1 MCAAELCANLKA
13 LNAMNTDSTNPQLE
27 ARWKTY
33 AKAAIAMVPAV
44 VACLMARTFI
54 VPKVEQIWA
63 DAGLAGGGAM
73 AAALVVLRNV
83 MPAVCFAAFILLLVE
98 WRWRTGARF
107 RGALVTAVVFLM
119 NAAAFFGIGAL
130 CVAGVLGAAEF
141 HGKMRSAGV
150 VAESGAGLQPAIVRY
165 DGLQSRPTF

>member
-1 MCAAELCANLKA
+1 
-13 LNAMNTDSTNPQLE
+13 MNTDSTNPQLE

-33 AKAAIAMVPAV
+33 AKAAIAVVPAV

-63 DAGLAGGGAM
+63 DAGLAGGGVM
-73 AAALVVLRNV
+73 TAALVVLQNV
-83 MPAVCFAAFILLLVE
+83 VPAICFATFVLLFVE

-107 RGALVTAVVFLM
+107 RGAFVTAVVFLM
-119 NAAAFFGIGAL
+119 NAGAFFGISAL
-130 CVAGVLGAAEF
+130 CVAAVLGAAAF
-141 HGKMRSAGV
+141 HGKMHHAEV
-150 VAESGAGLQPAIVRY
+150 AAESGAGFQPAIVRY